1 MAESL
6 SAFCTGCC
14 VGDPQL
20 SGDSAIKTVLSWI
33 ISLNTTDDT
42 A

>member
-6 SAFCTGCC
+6 SAFRAGYH

-20 SGDSAIKTVLSWI
+20 FGDSAIKTVLSWI
-33 ISLNTTDDT
+33 INLNTADDV